1 MTEQPQPPD
10 SPQSPQSPKPPA
22 QQQAYAAAPPPIAN
36 QGSNGMAIAALV
48 MGILTIVFF
57 FLFFPLSFILGIL
70 GIIFGF
76 IARGRARENPSVGG
90 GGMALA
96 GIITSIIG
104 LLLALIVSVVIG
116 LLLGAAVSSSTSSTS
131 SKRQLQGIQ
140 QPNRR
145 G

>member
-1 MTEQPQPPD
+1 MTEQPPSPD
-10 SPQSPQSPKPPA
+10 SPQSPQSPEPPA
-22 QQQAYAAAPPPIAN
+22 RPQAHAAGPPPIAN

-57 FLFFPLSFILGIL
+57 FLFVPLSFILGIL

-116 LLLGAAVSSSTSSTS
+116 LLLGAAVSSSYELHELE
-131 SKRQLQGIQ
+131 RQLEGIQ
-140 QPNRR
+140 QP
-145 G
+145 